1 MIATTATDT
10 PAAIGPALEDPPL
23 SPTPSVVIS
32 LLGVMVT
39 VVIDVVARTL
49 SY

>member
-10 PAAIGPALEDPPL
+10 PAAIGPTLEDPL
-23 SPTPSVVIS
+23 SAPVVTS
-32 LLGVMVT
+32 MLGII
-39 VVIDVVARTL
+39 VVVGTL